1 MNIHEYAPPR
11 NNKKATGIVII
22 LFSLAVGLI
31 LFTSIINIPFAWVLQ
46 LTSIAALTVAIFTIT
61 RYLTKGFLYS
71 INQNDSDRLDLD
83 IMEITNGG
91 RRQITVCRV
100 AVRGIS
106 EGYVINKTDKSSIEL
121 EQSLIKKAKQEKAK
135 IFNYCP
141 DINPVIYS
149 IIIGEECGEKFLIKF
164 TPDDKLSEYLNIK

>member
-1 MNIHEYAPPR
+1 MNIYEYAPPR
-11 NNKKATGIVII
+11 KNKKATGVVIL
-22 LFSLAVGLI
+22 LFSFAIGLI
-31 LFTSIINIPFAWVLQ
+31 LFTSLVKVPFAWAFQ
-46 LTSIAALTVAIFTIT
+46 LTSIIALTVAIFTVT

-71 INQNDSDRLDLD
+71 INQNNSDQLDLD

-91 RRQITVCRV
+91 RRHITVCRV

-149 IIIGEECGEKFLIKF
+149 IIVGEECGEKFLIKF
-164 TPDDKLSEYLNIK
+164 TPDDKLCEYLNIN